1 MRRRNA
7 LGEIREFIYLDEI
20 GVESMLAAVDGEIL
34 VQTTNSTSKSREF
47 SAGATTS
54 GDAAVGTAEVTTG
67 LKFGRTRSQEETRKS
82 VAQSAFARFRS
93 KNHQSF
99 VLRHASA
106 YRWCTKRRVQS
117 LNQKALRKHGA
128 GIKISDLRRGDLIE
142 LEVTLAAADSYQ
154 VRTAINA
161 VADVVNSFPELLP
174 LEQREVFRQV
184 RPLTALI
191 DNLNGEAVPVV
202 AALPNLRR
210 VSIDGEDWL
219 TVTPGAS
226 SETVELHAVTMT
238 NWYWGDLGRTL
249 FQSRRYTVL
258 CRVIDPELRPEPAS
272 SYVGAILNVVHPQ
285 LAATVDN
292 IGPMMLGALRQGTE
306 KGAAEHPSEWLAA
319 YSDDV
324 AKLVKSDVAGPD
336 LSGVAAVD
344 AKQMPMAKQLEL
356 FAAVDQH
363 YGIAAGTM
371 ANELMTLRNQVRDRF
386 GLWPWSASTPAAA
399 TKQPGPAAPRLDVE
413 LIAAYW

>member
-7 LGEIREFIYLDEI
+7 LGEIREFIYLDET

-34 VQTTNSTSKSREF
+34 VQTTNSTSRSREF
-47 SAGATTS
+47 TAGATMP
-54 GDAAVGTAEVTTG
+54 GDSAFGATEVSTG
-67 LKFGRTRSQEETRKS
+67 LKLGRTRAQEETRKS

-99 VLRHASA
+99 VLRHAPT
-106 YRWCTKRRVQS
+106 YRWLAKRRLDALDQS
-117 LNQKALRKHGA
+117 ALRKYGA
-128 GIKISDLRRGDLIE
+128 GVKVSDLRRGDLIE

-202 AALPNLRR
+202 AMLPNLRL
-210 VSIDGEDWL
+210 VTIGGEDWL
-219 TVTPGAS
+219 TVTPGES
-226 SETVELHAVTMT
+226 SDVVELHAVTMP
-238 NWYWGDLGRTL
+238 NWFWGDLGRTL

-258 CRVIDPELRPEPAS
+258 CRIIDPELRPESAS

-292 IGPMMLGALRQGTE
+292 IGPMMMGALRQGTE
-306 KGAAEHPSEWLAA
+306 RGATGRPSEWLSA
-319 YSDDV
+319 YADGV
-324 AKLVKSDVAGPD
+324 AELTGSEAVRPD
-336 LSGVAAVD
+336 LSEMPTIDVR
-344 AKQMPMAKQLEL
+344 QMPMAKQLDL
-356 FAAVDQH
+356 FGAVDQH
-363 YGIAAGTM
+363 YGIEGGAM
-371 ANELMTLRNQVRDRF
+371 AQELSTLRNDVRDRF
-386 GLWPWSASTPAAA
+386 GLWPWSESTPAAA
-399 TKQPGPAAPRLDVE
+399 PKKLGAAVSRLDVE